1 MGAECS
7 VRDRD
12 SDDAPQVTC
21 HNTRHV
27 TRWRLTGPLQQAR
40 EPAVAVIHDNS
51 PQYHHLGDCTDMSA
65 PTIKLNSGYE
75 IPTFGLGLGLFD
87 LGT

>member
-1 MGAECS
+1 

-21 HNTRHV
+21 HITRHV
-27 TRWRLTGPLQQAR
+27 THGDLTGPLQRAR
-40 EPAVAVIHDNS
+40 EPAVTVIYDNS

-75 IPTFGLGLGLFD
+75 IPTFGLGLGPSG
-87 LGT
+87 LGM